1 MNTRNN
7 YKKYQK
13 QFNEWVKQKLED
25 KDYMLQNR
33 RGVGWETTEEEL
45 CSFQQCYT
53 TDQKQKFYAARRE
66 LPKYWFISPCG
77 TLISCY
83 DETPHLVVPTISGG
97 GTNRREQYEMPKGRV
112 IDPAV
117 LVALTFGG
125 KATEQAEALIQKR
138 GLKAFK
144 HKPPR
149 SNYVELH
156 HIEGYMHGAEDEEIR
171 ELRAYNADIH
181 RTMLAVAVEHDMI
194 TYMPSTEETVKDIEC
209 MKKASQIFPH
219 DRITAVLQGEK
230 RGTGEIFED
239 AKKIEDGKIE
249 AGGKTFKILGVKDA
263 LLKLEVPKTK
273 VSLRYADGKE
283 AVRGEDIPKT
293 DYDLRIQMAEEEFR
307 KRPVPYV
314 HFTEENGEEIYA
326 VRENGG
332 ILV

>member
-1 MNTRNN
+1 MNKKNN

-13 QFNEWVKQKLED
+13 KFNQWMKQKLES
-25 KDYMLQNR
+25 KDYTLQNR
-33 RGVGWETTEEEL
+33 REDSITITEEEL
-45 CSFQQCYT
+45 LSFRQCYT
-53 TDQKQKFYAARRE
+53 TDQKQKFYAARKE
-66 LPKYWFISPCG
+66 LPKYWFVSPRG

-83 DETPHLVVPTISGG
+83 DATPHLVVPTISGG

-138 GLKAFK
+138 GLKAFS
-144 HKPPR
+144 HKQPR
-149 SNYVELH
+149 QNYVELH
-156 HIEGYMHGAEDEEIR
+156 HIDGYRHGAEDDEIR

-194 TYMPSTEETVKDIEC
+194 TYMPSPEETVKDIEC

-249 AGGKTFKILGVKDA
+249 AGGKTFKILGVKAA

-283 AVRGEDIPKT
+283 VIRGKDISEEE
-293 DYDLRIQMAEEEFR
+293 YDLLIQMAEEEFR
-307 KRPVPYV
+307 RGSVPYV
-314 HFTEENGEEIYA
+314 HCTGKNGEEIFAILEPVGYA
-326 VRENGG
+326 G
-332 ILV
+332 